1 MFSRLDKFDG
11 PIIRGAYI
19 QEGEGVYIRG
29 VNWVTY
35 LGNVYS
41 EGGRGGILTGFYGI
55 YFVWQVLSPFL
66 LKQRHTHF
74 RNKCAS
80 E

>member
-1 MFSRLDKFDG
+1 MFSRLDKYDG

-19 QEGEGVYIRG
+19 REGEGVYIRD

-41 EGGRGGILTGFYGI
+41 EGGERRHINRILRYLFCMASLIT
-55 YFVWQVLSPFL
+55 FL
-66 LKQRHTHF
+66 IKAEAYAF
-74 RNKCAS
+74 
-80 E
+80 